1 MERGSRALGRAVLTS
16 VLALCLCGCPGGSG
30 ASGGGSTTPTPTPTP
45 TPTSTPAASLQ
56 AVTVADLGTGWNLG
70 DSLESYDGI
79 KATTS
84 KETIWGNP
92 VVSQALLTA
101 VAAAG
106 FKSVRIPVSWNQ
118 YTDAQ
123 GNISPAFMARVTE
136 VVNYA
141 RTAGLYVIIN
151 EHADGDWLQP
161 TYADQASD
169 TAKLKT
175 LWTQIANN
183 FKDFD
188 NHLLFAGTNEVTV
201 NASFAPPTAENCDV
215 QAGYNQAFVDAVRAT
230 GGNNAS
236 RMLVAQGYTTNIDY
250 SIGTCGAKVPA
261 DPTAGRLMMEF
272 HYYDPYDFTLNT
284 GSSVWQW
291 GSIATNP
298 AATKPGFDEAYV
310 DGQMQELKTTYAD
323 RGIPVII
330 GEFGAILRSDVDPAQ
345 KYRNYWDQ
353 YVAGSAKRHGLAS
366 FYWDNGFLVNHEL
379 GVFDR
384 SKNTQGYPTTINL
397 ILTAQ

>member
-1 MERGSRALGRAVLTS
+1 MFFRSRTLRRVMLAPA
-16 VLALCLCGCPGGSG
+16 LALSLTACPGG
-30 ASGGGSTTPTPTPTP
+30 GGGSGGPPTPTPTP
-45 TPTSTPAASLQ
+45 TPSPTPAPALQ
-56 AVTVADLGTGWNLG
+56 AVTTADLGTGWNLG
-70 DSLESYDGI
+70 DSLEAFDGT

-92 VVSQALLTA
+92 AVSQQLLNA

-106 FKSVRIPVSWNQ
+106 FKSVRIPVAWNQ
-118 YTDAQ
+118 YADAQ

-141 RTAGLYVIIN
+141 RTAGLYIIIN

-161 TYADQASD
+161 TNAAQAAD
-169 TAKLKT
+169 TALLKT

-183 FKDFD
+183 FKDYD

-201 NASFAPPTAENCDV
+201 NSSFAPPTTENCNV

-236 RMLVAQGYTTNIDY
+236 RMLIAQGYTTNIDY
-250 SIGTCGAKVPA
+250 SIGTCGAKL
-261 DPTAGRLMMEF
+261 PTDTAAGRLMMEF
-272 HYYDPYDFTLNT
+272 HYYDPYDFALNT
-284 GSSVWQW
+284 SSSIWQW
-291 GSIATNP
+291 GSIATDP
-298 AATKPGFDEAYV
+298 TAEEAAFNEAYV
-310 DGQMQELKTTYAD
+310 DGQMQKLKTTYAD
-323 RGIPVII
+323 KGIPIII

-353 YVAGSAKRHGLAS
+353 YVAGSAKRHGFAP
-366 FYWDNGFLVNHEL
+366 FYWDNGFLDNHQL
-379 GVFDR
+379 GVFNR
-384 SKNTQGYPTTINL
+384 AAATQGYPTTINL
-397 ILTAQ
+397 IVTAQ

>member
-1 MERGSRALGRAVLTS
+1 MIDGNGRLKRVILIS
-16 VLALCLCGCPGGSG
+16 MLALTLTACPGGGGS
-30 ASGGGSTTPTPTPTP
+30 SGGNSSSPTPPP
-45 TPTSTPAASLQ
+45 PPPPPASLD
-56 AVTVADLGTGWNLG
+56 AVTVAQLGTGWNLG
-70 DSLESYDGI
+70 DSLESYDST
-79 KATTS
+79 KTTTS

-92 VVSQALLTA
+92 VVSQALLNA

-118 YTDAQ
+118 YADDQ
-123 GNISPAFMARVTE
+123 GNISAAFMTRVTE

-141 RTAGLYVIIN
+141 RNAGLYVIIN

-161 TYADQASD
+161 TYADQTAD
-169 TAKLKT
+169 TARLKT

-183 FKDFD
+183 FKSFD

-201 NASFAPPTAENCDV
+201 NASFAAPTAENCVV

-230 GGNNAS
+230 GGNNAT
-236 RMLVAQGYTTNIDY
+236 RMLIAQGYTANIDF
-250 SIGTCGAKVPA
+250 SIGTCGAKVPT
-261 DPTAGRLMMEF
+261 DTATDRLMMEF

-284 GSSVWQW
+284 SSSIWQW
-291 GSIATNP
+291 GMNATDPTATEP
-298 AATKPGFDEAYV
+298 AFNEAYV
-310 DGQMQELKTTYAD
+310 DGQMQKLKTNYSD
-323 RGIPVII
+323 KGIPVII
-330 GEFGAILRSDVDPAQ
+330 GEFGAILRSDVDPSQ
-345 KYRNYWDQ
+345 QYRNYWDQ
-353 YVAGSAKRHGLAS
+353 YVAGSAKRHGFAP

-384 SKNTQGYPTTINL
+384 SNNTEGYPTTINL